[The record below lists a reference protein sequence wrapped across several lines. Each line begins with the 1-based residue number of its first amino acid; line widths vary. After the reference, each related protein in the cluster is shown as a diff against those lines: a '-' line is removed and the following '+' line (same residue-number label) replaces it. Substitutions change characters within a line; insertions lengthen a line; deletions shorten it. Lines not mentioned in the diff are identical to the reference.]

1 MYTILYVIRYN
12 KVYKGYNGRKVSVL
26 GDVWAMSGR
35 SFEPRPSGARFVPY
49 NCMEAWQYIQ
59 YSISFQY

>member
-1 MYTILYVIRYN
+1 MYIILYVIWYN

-35 SFEPRPSGARFVPY
+35 SFEPRPSGARSVPY
-49 NCMEAWQYIQ
+49 ICMEAWQYIQ